1 MSPTHASSTVP
12 NPLQRFSA
20 GLRALVA
27 GAGELAK
34 EIVADF
40 APRQVLSSE
49 STKLI
54 QAIFDDSSLKEAGRV
69 VDSDGKQS
77 SHCIVSFGVDSATP
91 CLGRLSLRRWQ
102 LSSTAGEFFTVDVQ
116 PPDAERRVRLCTL
129 WPHEKG
135 QLGYSAK
142 EARQT
147 KLIEAVIDEI
157 YVAFQEK
164 RIEANAARD
173 LPGRYEGWTREIR
186 PRA

>member
-1 MSPTHASSTVP
+1 MSPSHASSTVP
-12 NPLQRFSA
+12 NPLQRFGA
-20 GLRALVA
+20 GLRAIVA

-40 APRQVLSSE
+40 APQKVLSSE

-102 LSSTAGEFFTVDVQ
+102 LSSTDSEFFTVDVQ
-116 PPDAERRVRLCTL
+116 PPDADQRIKLCVL
-129 WPHEKG
+129 WPQENGH
-135 QLGYSAK
+135 LTYAAK
-142 EARQT
+142 EAQRT

-157 YVAFQEK
+157 YVAFKEK

-173 LPGRYEGWTREIR
+173 LPGLYEGWKREVR